1 MDILAVKK
9 LKNTIRNNKIESKDI
24 CLKCNGKL
32 DELFVCKT
40 CGNTSYIPAKKRI
53 SIISDENTF
62 KELNFNKIDISK
74 KCNYEDKINKAK
86 EKTNLDE
93 AIVIG
98 TCLIGG
104 IKVVLGI
111 MDSKFMMGTLS
122 VSVGE
127 TITRAFE
134 YATYN
139 ELPVILFCASGGA
152 RIQEGL
158 FSLVQMAKVSA
169 TIKRHSDKGLLYI
182 SCLTNPTMGG
192 VTASFGLYGDIN
204 IAEKDSQI
212 GFAGKSIIENLYNK
226 VLDNDFQSEKY
237 NENNGM
243 IDIIADRKDI
253 RNILIDLLKIINN
266 NNNVV
271 KFEKNTKNKPKTNDD
286 LLEILK
292 NVRDIDRFKGKDYLI
307 DIFDKYIELKGD
319 RINSNDTSIL
329 SGVGYIE
336 NNSFVFN
343 IQNKGRTLNE
353 NKETNYGLTRPEGY
367 RKVIR
372 ISKLAEKFN
381 IPIINIIDSNGA
393 DPSIYSEENGQAIAI
408 ADCLYTFSDLKTI
421 IISIVVGEGTSGGAL
436 ALSVCDSIGM
446 LEKSIYSVISPEAY
460 LKIMHKEENVS
471 SELLKSMRF
480 TANDLYED
488 KIIDEIISE
497 NDDLDYNVNNI
508 KKFILNKYEMLRKQ
522 DIQELVSNRYE
533 RIRNWDIVAKEE
545 GNNESIYFYRTR

>member
-1 MDILAVKK
+1 MSVLVAKK
-9 LKNTIRNNKIESKDI
+9 RSNIIRNIKIENKDI
-24 CLKCNGKL
+24 CFKCNGDL

-40 CGNTSYIPAKKRI
+40 CGNNSYITAKQRI
-53 SIISDENTF
+53 ANISDENTF
-62 KELNFNKIDISK
+62 KELTFNKIDISK

-86 EKTNLDE
+86 ENTDLNE
-93 AIVIG
+93 AILIG
-98 TCLIGG
+98 TCSIGG
-104 IKVVLGI
+104 IKVVLGV
-111 MDSKFMMGTLS
+111 MESKFMMGTLS

-134 YATYN
+134 YATDN
-139 ELPVILFCASGGA
+139 KLPVILFCASGGA

-158 FSLVQMAKVSA
+158 FSLVQMAKVNA
-169 TIKRHSDKGLLYI
+169 AIKRHSDKGLLYI

-192 VTASFGLYGDIN
+192 VTASFGLLGDIN
-204 IAEKDSQI
+204 IAEKNSQI
-212 GFAGKSIIENLYNK
+212 GFAGKSIIENLYNEI
-226 VLDNDFQSEKY
+226 LDSNFQTEQY

-253 RNILIDLLKIINN
+253 RSILLDLLKMINN

-271 KFEKNTKNKPKTNDD
+271 RIDNKDENESKTNDD
-286 LLEILK
+286 LLGILK

-307 DIFDKYIELKGD
+307 SIFDKYIELKGD

-329 SGVGYIE
+329 SGIGNIE
-336 NNSFVFN
+336 NKSFIFN
-343 IQNKGRTLNE
+343 IQNKGRTLKE

-367 RKVIR
+367 RKALR

-381 IPIINIIDSNGA
+381 IPIINIIDSAGA
-393 DPSIYSEENGQAIAI
+393 DPSIYSEENGQARAI

-421 IISIVVGEGTSGGAL
+421 IISIVVGEGSSGGAL

-446 LEKSIYSVISPEAY
+446 LQKSIYTVISPEAY
-460 LKIMHKEENVS
+460 LKIMHKEEQVS
-471 SELLKSMRF
+471 NELLKSMRF

-488 KIIDEIISE
+488 KIIDEVISE

-508 KKFILNKYEMLRKQ
+508 KNFIINKYETLRKQ
-522 DIQELVSNRYE
+522 DIEVLINNRYE
-533 RIRNWDIVAKEE
+533 RIRNWDMVAKGE
-545 GNNESIYFYRTR
+545 